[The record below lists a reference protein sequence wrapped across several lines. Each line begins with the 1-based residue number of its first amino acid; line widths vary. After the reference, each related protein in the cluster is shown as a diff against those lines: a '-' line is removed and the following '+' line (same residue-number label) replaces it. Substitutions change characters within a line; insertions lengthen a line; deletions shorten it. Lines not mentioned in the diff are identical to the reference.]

1 MKEILGFAVLTGPLW
16 LILILLV
23 ASFWIARKI
32 SKRFKR
38 RSTQI
43 VSGIGVFLLIF
54 LVPFG
59 DEIAGRIYLNH
70 LCTTEAGVKVYRTV
84 ELPGEYWGDQG
95 RAKFLK
101 PNGDLDNARLS
112 NRFSTPAVKKPYS
125 YVFGIDD
132 YRQQVVDNTNNEILG
147 EVVNFMHWGGVVS
160 RYLSPSSSAIE
171 CKNLHGNRFWR
182 EFHLSLFKQSNSAK
196 GNTRGQSQHYFHE
209 RQLMN

>member
-70 LCTTEAGVKVYRTV
+70 LCATEAGVKVYQTV
-84 ELPGEYWGDQG
+84 ELPLKYWDEQG
-95 RAKFLK
+95 RPKFFDEK
-101 PNGDLDNARLS
+101 NGNFRLEGYRVEYKTGTYSSLFHVDNA
-112 NRFSTPAVKKPYS
+112 
-125 YVFGIDD
+125 G
-132 YRQQVVDNTNNEILG
+132 YRRVDGQSGQALA
-147 EVVNFMHWGGVVS
+147 EVVNFRYWGGWM
-160 RYLSPSSSAIE
+160 RRNLSPHNTADSCEGGIE
-171 CKNLHGNRFWR
+171 RAN
-182 EFHLSLFKQSNSAK
+182 SLVQQVFKPKQS
-196 GNTRGQSQHYFHE
+196 
-209 RQLMN
+209 

>member
-1 MKEILGFAVLTGPLW
+1 MNDRSVGYDENENSGGSGSLYRGPVSSLCRAWCGMKEILGFAVLTGPLW

-70 LCTTEAGVKVYRTV
+70 LCATEAGVKVYQTV
-84 ELPGEYWGDQG
+84 ELPADYWGARG
-95 RAKFLK
+95 NPKFYFNSDK
-101 PNGDLDNARLS
+101 FGKTRYIFPDKTIEEPRLLQRES
-112 NRFSTPAVKKPYS
+112 DSRYSRFLYVHKRVS
-125 YVFGIDD
+125 YLTESDSGKTVG
-132 YRQQVVDNTNNEILG
+132 EIIR
-147 EVVNFMHWGGVVS
+147 FRFWGG
-160 RYLSPSSSAIE
+160 LDQEKLKSA
-171 CKNLHGNRFWR
+171 
-182 EFHLSLFKQSNSAK
+182 
-196 GNTRGQSQHYFHE
+196 
-209 RQLMN
+209 